1 MLSIF
6 CTVQENLVPS
16 SVSFEQRLRYCSRWA
31 PFFFKLEPEHITLTL
46 YWSFVLSIPLT
57 IKFSNN
63 NQTSDSSSV
72 MTEKGN
78 VAVSFI

>member
-1 MLSIF
+1 MGTI
-6 CTVQENLVPS
+6 
-16 SVSFEQRLRYCSRWA
+16 
-31 PFFFKLEPEHITLTL
+31 FFKLEPEHITLTL